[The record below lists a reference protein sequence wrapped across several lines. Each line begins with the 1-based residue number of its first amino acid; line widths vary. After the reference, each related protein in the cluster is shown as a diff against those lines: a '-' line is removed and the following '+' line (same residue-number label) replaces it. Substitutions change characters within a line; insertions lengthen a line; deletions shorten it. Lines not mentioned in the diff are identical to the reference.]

1 MATSAK
7 SRGTRVVRQRDAVML
22 LKADHRQ
29 VSDWFAQFKKTAN
42 ESRRITLAR
51 DICQA
56 LRLHTLIEEE
66 IFYPAFLLAT
76 EDKDI
81 HHEAEI
87 EHQAAKELIAEIE
100 KMTPADDYF
109 AAKVNVLGE
118 MIKHHVKEEEK
129 PGGMF
134 AEARKAKM
142 DLVALGARLAA
153 RKSQLESEPK
163 AA

>member
-1 MATSAK
+1 MVASPK
-7 SRGTRVVRQRDAVML
+7 SRGTPRARKRDSVTL

-29 VSDWFAQFKKTAN
+29 VKEWFAQFKRTAN
-42 ESRRITLAR
+42 ESRQDTLAR
-51 DICQA
+51 DICRA

-81 HHEAEI
+81 HHEAEV

-100 KMTPADDYF
+100 KMTPADDYL

-134 AEARKAKM
+134 AEAREAKM

-153 RKSQLESEPK
+153 RKSQLEAEQK

>member
-7 SRGTRVVRQRDAVML
+7 SRGTRAVRPRDAVTL

-29 VSDWFAQFKKTAN
+29 VTQWLAQFKKTAN
-42 ESRRITLAR
+42 ESRQLTLAR
-51 DICQA
+51 DVCQA

-66 IFYPAFLLAT
+66 IFYPAFLVAT

-81 HHEAEI
+81 HHEAEV

-109 AAKVNVLGE
+109 TAKVNVLGE

-153 RKSQLESEPK
+153 RKSQLESEHK

>member
-1 MATSAK
+1 MEMSAR
-7 SRGTRVVRQRDAVML
+7 SRGTRPARKRDALTL

-29 VSDWFAQFKKTAN
+29 VSQWFAQFKKTASEPRQN
-42 ESRRITLAR
+42 ALAR
-51 DICQA
+51 DICHA
-56 LRLHTLIEEE
+56 LRLHALIEEE

-76 EDKDI
+76 GDQDI
-81 HHEAEI
+81 HHEAEV

-100 KMTPADDYF
+100 KLSPRDDYF
-109 AAKVNVLGE
+109 KAKINVLGE

-142 DLVALGARLAA
+142 DLIALGARLAE
-153 RKSQLESEPK
+153 RKSQLESAQK